1 MIDKLLP
8 VSIIEYN
15 KLPLP
20 SDCIKPSQYANAI
33 YPITNDT
40 ASIIDEHSF
49 FCRIPK
55 GKTIL
60 KAGEICPYVFIV
72 CKGALRGFVK
82 DGTKDI
88 TSWITI
94 DNEMVTSISSFF
106 LQLPSFENIHAIENC
121 ELIGLAY
128 EHLEM
133 IYDRFPEMNIVSR
146 KLLEK
151 YYRDAEERA
160 YLSRLS
166 NAADKYNYL
175 LKTKPNLINRI
186 PQKYIASFLGIRIE
200 TLSRL
205 RTKLSQGK

>member
-1 MIDKLLP
+1 MNSNLLS

-15 KLPLP
+15 KIPLP
-20 SDCIKPSQYANAI
+20 HNCVKPSEYANAI
-33 YPITNDT
+33 YPITNET
-40 ASIIDEHSF
+40 AKAMDEYSF
-49 FCRIPK
+49 FCSIPK

-82 DGTKDI
+82 DGNKDI
-88 TSWITI
+88 TSWITV
-94 DNEMVTSISSFF
+94 DNEMVSSISSFF
-106 LQLPSFENIHAIENC
+106 MQLPSFENIQAIEAC
-121 ELIGLAY
+121 ELIGLSY
-128 EHLEM
+128 HHLEM
-133 IYDRFPEMNIVSR
+133 IYTRFPEMNIVGR

-160 YLSRLS
+160 YISRLS
-166 NAADKYNYL
+166 NAADKYNHL
-175 LKTKPNLINRI
+175 LNTKPNLINRI

-205 RTKLSQGK
+205 RSKLSQGK